1 MTFALSIW
9 VLTVLYKYKLSTP
22 SPRRAIIVNIS
33 NKEEGQ
39 EGKEWRVG
47 VGGGEL
53 KAEKPSVGGVW
64 VISGTIQLQLKY
76 HLLGSSNQS

>member
-1 MTFALSIW
+1 MRDMTFALSIW

-47 VGGGEL
+47 GGEL
-53 KAEKPSVGGVW
+53 KAEKPSVGGY
-64 VISGTIQLQLKY
+64 G
-76 HLLGSSNQS
+76 

>member
-1 MTFALSIW
+1 MRDMTFALSIW

-47 VGGGEL
+47 VGGGGAQSRKTL
-53 KAEKPSVGGVW
+53 CGRGMGNFWDNTIAIK
-64 VISGTIQLQLKY
+64 ISLTW
-76 HLLGSSNQS
+76 LL

>member
-1 MTFALSIW
+1 MGFNC
-9 VLTVLYKYKLSTP
+9 TVQIQAIHTNPKKGYNCKYFQQRGGSG
-22 SPRRAIIVNIS
+22 R
-33 NKEEGQ
+33 EGM
-39 EGKEWRVG
+39 ESG
-47 VGGGEL
+47 GGGEI